1 MFEALAHYQFKTVGG
16 LIKETPGEGVERM
29 LKIIIRIGVLTIII
43 LLALSN
49 TAA

>member
-29 LKIIIRIGVLTIII
+29 TKIIIRVII
-43 LLALSN
+43 LTGVILLILTR